1 MSKQGGWPA
10 SGFADRLREL
20 REQACMS
27 QAQLAERV
35 GVHTL
40 SISKLE
46 RGVHEPLWPLVLA
59 IANALGKPVQEFIVK
74 GGKAPGDASRRPRG
88 RPRKAAGGGA
98 EPAPPATPSTPP
110 AADLERQEESAR
122 GKARGTGKRK
132 GK

>member
-20 REQACMS
+20 REQAGVS

-59 IANALGKPVQEFIVK
+59 IADALGKPVQDFVVER
-74 GGKAPGDASRRPRG
+74 GTAPGEASKRPPG
-88 RPRKAAGGGA
+88 RPRKAPAEGPAEGAGAAPKRARCRPKA
-98 EPAPPATPSTPP
+98 E
-110 AADLERQEESAR
+110 
-122 GKARGTGKRK
+122 
-132 GK
+132 